1 MYSQMNWQFLLSMCL
16 CAAVVCVQGLP
27 NNHRVQKRSQKIC
40 GTQLAEAL
48 AIVCH
53 SFYYSPFKRVETEL
67 PTNDDESDDN
77 LTFEGGLLHSR
88 SALSLFG
95 KRDMLFRKVRGVT
108 DECCRKGC
116 TITELTSYCGRET

>member
-1 MYSQMNWQFLLSMCL
+1 MIWKYFLTACL

-53 SFYYSPFKRVETEL
+53 SFYYSPFKRAESEL
-67 PTNDDESDDN
+67 PSKDEDYDGN
-77 LTFEGGLLHSR
+77 LNFERGLIHSR
-88 SALSLFG
+88 SALALFG

-116 TITELTSYCGRET
+116 TITELTSYCGRQT